1 MKLEVPTDKTLL
13 HTMTVPIRWGDMDC
27 MGHVNNTVYFR
38 YMETARIQMLEGA
51 GFTTQPSGEGFVIAN
66 IFCNFIRQLEY
77 PGEVLIKSY
86 VSTIGRSSFDVFHE
100 MHRSDDAQTVYAS
113 GGETIVWLDFPKQK
127 SLPMPDALRQWLS
140 ASPLE

>member
-1 MKLEVPTDKTLL
+1 MKLEVPTRKSLL

-51 GFTTQPSGEGFVIAN
+51 GFTTHPSGQGFVIAN

-86 VSTIGRSSFDVFHE
+86 DE
-100 MHRSDDAQTVYAS
+100 QTVYAS

-140 ASPLE
+140 STPLE